1 MLGDTR
7 KFFRDCKCIFTVRV
21 LYASAMFSDTSYVQY
36 AYVIPEANVYM
47 TVSLM
52 MMVNTE
58 IAEDDDFHVM

>member
-1 MLGDTR
+1 
-7 KFFRDCKCIFTVRV
+7 
-21 LYASAMFSDTSYVQY
+21 MFSDTSYVQY
-36 AYVIPEANVYM
+36 AYVIPEADVYM